1 MGRYG
6 KGTNFHIVII
16 GRAPHKVQRGGGGGG
31 GVRETEGEGMTG
43 GDKGDEG

>member
-16 GRAPHKVQRGGGGGG
+16 GRAHIGFMGGGGGI
-31 GVRETEGEGMTG
+31 RETEGEGMTG
-43 GDKGDEG
+43 ENKGDEG